1 MKENATPSS
10 LDGPLHGGFSKF
22 LVNGKRPIRH
32 AMVGDKALWWHEC
45 VQPPLLLRKNHP
57 LAAQLKPP
65 FGHSC
70 YWAAHR
76 VGPVI
81 TSAFGRLCRKTIT
94 RGSEDTR
101 SGTKKRCSQHLF
113 HTIFP
118 SSNFFLYLA
127 STPAP
132 LWKPEGVA
140 NQQGYLRWSK
150 RFDHI
155 TDHRKESLYKFFHC
169 SNLSHLRASL
179 CKILI
184 SNFAHK
190 MDFAHNFS
198 VDFF

>member
-1 MKENATPSS
+1 MHVPFKSFHEFQAIRGDICVTILNLNDESMKENATPSS

-45 VQPPLLLRKNHP
+45 VQPPLLLRKNRP

-118 SSNFFLYLA
+118 SKNIFCTSHPLPPPKEAQKGLRINKAICVDRSDSTISLTIERSHFISFF
-127 STPAP
+127 T
-132 LWKPEGVA
+132 V
-140 NQQGYLRWSK
+140 
-150 RFDHI
+150 
-155 TDHRKESLYKFFHC
+155 
-169 SNLSHLRASL
+169 
-179 CKILI
+179 LI
-184 SNFAHK
+184 
-190 MDFAHNFS
+190 
-198 VDFF
+198 